1 LLSKTTISAPG
12 RAVRR
17 CAITVPIAAASLKQ
31 GIATAMRG
39 EFSAACRFVTAAGI
53 TERSTAFLVITTP
66 PGDRPERR
74 SATRATGCGCHR
86 AARSPGDRP
95 ERRSAT
101 RARSSLRF
109 CLGQPVLRF
118 DPVILGSADV
128 ARAPKAK
135 PPDLLDQR
143 LELLHPVQMLLVCGD
158 PFVWPVADPLSC
170 VQEQTGPDVDIE
182 GPDPGLLEILP
193 DQVEL
198 LERRVVAGFGQRR
211 LLAGFLSLWHGRD
224 RRASQQQTP
233 AQELQFLRGDH
244 RRFPSQPP
252 RSPRDNARSVDD
264 TGNLTG

>member
-1 LLSKTTISAPG
+1 TRTPCSRATFDVPSVELLSKTTISAPG

-39 EFSAACRFVTAAGI
+39 EFSAACRFVTAASI

-66 PGDRPERR
+66 
-74 SATRATGCGCHR
+74 
-86 AARSPGDRP
+86 PGDRP

-128 ARAPKAK
+128 ARSPKAK

-143 LELLHPVQMLLVCGD
+143 LELLHPIQMLLVCGD
-158 PFVWPVADPLSC
+158 LIGLPAADTPFRI
-170 VQEQTGPDVDIE
+170 QEQTRPDVDVE
-182 GPDPGLLEILP
+182 RPDPGLLVVLP
-193 DQVEL
+193 GQVKL

-233 AQELQFLRGDH
+233 AQE
-244 RRFPSQPP
+244 
-252 RSPRDNARSVDD
+252 
-264 TGNLTG
+264 